1 VRDNRFMGTFVWPA
15 DDGWPYPDTAEE
27 SVDLDSEFDDDLL
40 SLRVPPPHFLDD
52 LDPLERE
59 VITARFGL
67 EGAAVR
73 SMKELH
79 AQLGVPRNQLRIA
92 MGSGL
97 AKLREHLSG

>member
-1 VRDNRFMGTFVWPA
+1 MGTFVWPA
-15 DDGWPYPDTAEE
+15 DDGWPYPDSQHE
-27 SVDLDSEFDDDLL
+27 SIDLDSDFDDDLL
-40 SLRVPPPHFLDD
+40 SVRVPPPHFFED

-67 EGAAVR
+67 EGAPVR

-79 AQLGVPRNQLRIA
+79 AQLGVPRDQLRDA

-97 AKLREHLSG
+97 AKLRDHLSG